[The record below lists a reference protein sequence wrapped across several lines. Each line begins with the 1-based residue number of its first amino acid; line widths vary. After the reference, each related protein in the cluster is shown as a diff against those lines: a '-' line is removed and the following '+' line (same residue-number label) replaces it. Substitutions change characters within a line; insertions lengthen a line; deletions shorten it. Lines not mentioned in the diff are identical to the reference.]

1 MRKGFVYY
9 KDPQDTTVVKPRQ
22 GQYYMFLTSDGL
34 IEVRGDNG
42 GIVRQTQFVGTGS
55 TVPGQ
60 YLPLAGGTVTGPV
73 LFKDDTTYTNP
84 AYFSNTINSGGT
96 DLSIILSNI
105 AQAGGGG
112 STVFT
117 GGTVTGTT
125 NFTALIQSGGT
136 DLSSYFAN
144 YVPLAGNSTI
154 SGIKNFTGIIQS
166 GGTDLSVLFA
176 GGAGG
181 AVATYTN
188 GVDNRVITSTS
199 ANGING
205 ESRLTFDGS
214 TLITTGSIRAT
225 VQFQSGSTN
234 LSEIISRTKTV
245 EYNIA
250 NNIIIDTAPDYPKY
264 ILPTKNNTV
273 ATGDLYQMKSDG
285 TWSLAN
291 ASSSGTSIGLLGI
304 PKTTNAKDGMLMEGV
319 ITLDATDFGGTAITG
334 ATVYVSETPGDY
346 TFTPPTTS
354 GAVVRAVGYF
364 IESTST
370 GRSTLYALY
379 FKPSPDY
386 FIIA

>member
-9 KDPQDTTVVKPRQ
+9 NDPKDTTVVKPRQ

-84 AYFSNTINSGGT
+84 AYFANTINSGGT

-105 AQAGGGG
+105 AATGGGG

-136 DLSSYFAN
+136 DLSSYFSN

-166 GGTDLSVLFA
+166 GGTDLSALFA
-176 GGAGG
+176 GGAG

-188 GVDNRVITSTS
+188 GVNDRVITSTS

-205 ESRLTFDGS
+205 ESRLTFDGV
-214 TLITTGSIRAT
+214 TLIATGSIRAT
-225 VQFQSGSTN
+225 VQFQSGSTD
-234 LSEIISRTKTV
+234 LSEIISRTKIV
-245 EYNIA
+245 EYNTL
-250 NNIIIDTAPDYPKY
+250 NNFTIDASPDYPKY
-264 ILPTKNNTV
+264 LLTNKVSTV
-273 ATGDLYQMKSDG
+273 TTGDLYQMKSDG
-285 TWSLAN
+285 TWSLAD
-291 ASSSGTSIGLLGI
+291 ASSSATSIGLLGI
-304 PKTTNAKDGMLMEGV
+304 PKTTNSKDGMLLEGV
-319 ITLDATDFGGTAITG
+319 ISLDSADFGGTAITG
-334 ATVYVSETPGDY
+334 ATVYVSETAGDY
-346 TFTPPTTS
+346 TFTPPATS
-354 GAVVRAVGYF
+354 GAVVRAIGYF
-364 IESTST
+364 VESYDNRGDIYYTV
-370 GRSTLYALY
+370 Y
-379 FKPSPDY
+379 FKPSTDY
-386 FIIA
+386 SIVP